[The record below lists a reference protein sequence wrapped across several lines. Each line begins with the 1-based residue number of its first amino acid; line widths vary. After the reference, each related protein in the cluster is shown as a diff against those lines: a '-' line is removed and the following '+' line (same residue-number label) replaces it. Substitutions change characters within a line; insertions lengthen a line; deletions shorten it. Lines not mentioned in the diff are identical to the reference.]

1 MKKKII
7 LIFSIIL
14 IIILACFVTLYV
26 IDNNR
31 MKNNEPVLFST
42 WGKTYLPSKPEVNND
57 ENINEE
63 VEEKKEI
70 EENIY
75 VDENPVKLGIYIESG
90 NTKKLITEYSCYW
103 EPELVMN
110 VFYAVPTQEE
120 TISNYSFDT
129 LWKKYINSYPNPEKY
144 RIGYNISFTL
154 KSGEKVDKTI
164 LNPDDAYYMFPKV
177 MCFLYDDVNLVPGK
191 PYYHITQDVMYD
203 YTICSS
209 VKLVGDVETSNIT
222 SDIKLT
228 AFCFDSDDDFDPE
241 TGKYRGNNFYSILIK
256 RK

>member
-7 LIFSIIL
+7 PIFSIIL
-14 IIILACFVTLYV
+14 IIILACFATLYV

-31 MKNNEPVLFST
+31 MENNEPVLFST
-42 WGKTYLPSKPEVNND
+42 WGKSYSPLIPVEIDD
-57 ENINEE
+57 ENIEEE
-63 VEEKKEI
+63 VEENK
-70 EENIY
+70 Y
-75 VDENPVKLGIYIESG
+75 VDENPVKLGIYVESG
-90 NTKKLITEYSCYW
+90 DTKQLITEYSCYW
-103 EPELVMN
+103 EPESVMN
-110 VFYAVPTQEE
+110 IFYAVPTQEE

-129 LWKKYINSYPNPEKY
+129 LWKEYINSYPNPEKY
-144 RIGYNISFTL
+144 RIGYNISFIL
-154 KSGEKVDKTI
+154 SSGEEVDKTI
-164 LNPDDAYYMFPKV
+164 LNPDDAYYMFPKL

-209 VKLVGDVETSNIT
+209 IKLVGDVETPNII

-228 AFCFDSDDDFDPE
+228 AFCFDSDDDFDPG
-241 TGKYRGNNFYSILIK
+241 TGKYRGNTSYSVLLK